1 MKEYAAAHVSEVRP
15 YPHPRSME
23 ALTAYAQR
31 HGVAAGLMAAE
42 PFMLL
47 RESATAGMSG
57 LAAGSVA

>member
-1 MKEYAAAHVSEVRP
+1 
-15 YPHPRSME
+15 ME